1 MAKKSISED
10 TKKTFIESLIYMDR
24 DQIRDFISR
33 KGKDPKLIK
42 PVLIIKNQ
50 KNTQIN
56 TTD

>member
-50 KNTQIN
+50 QNTQIN
-56 TTD
+56 VTD

>member
-1 MAKKSISED
+1 MAKKRISDD

-24 DQIRDFISR
+24 DQIRDFISK
-33 KGKDPKLIK
+33 KGRDPKIIK

-50 KNTQIN
+50 KNTQI